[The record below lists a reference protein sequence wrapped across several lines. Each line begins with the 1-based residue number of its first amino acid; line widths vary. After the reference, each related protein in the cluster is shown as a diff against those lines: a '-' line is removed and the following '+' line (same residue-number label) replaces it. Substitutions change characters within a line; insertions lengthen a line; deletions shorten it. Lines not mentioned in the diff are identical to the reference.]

1 MVNLDFLQVA
11 AAVVDIRMTVMVVLE
26 VMVGAVTEVLR
37 VQQAVEAAVADVDS
51 AKSTGIC
58 GNQHGLGGNRCG
70 ISLRQCS

>member
-37 VQQAVEAAVADVDS
+37 VQQAVEAAVAAGRTVRPRDTP
-51 AKSTGIC
+51 TG
-58 GNQHGLGGNRCG
+58 LAV
-70 ISLRQCS
+70 LE